1 VGKVNVYNENFFI
14 DLSRYMLN
22 WNVEVE
28 GKQVLCGVVPAL
40 SVEPQQTAVVDLGF
54 TMDDVR
60 EAAGVCD
67 LTASDVY
74 LNVNYVLKKVDG
86 LLQAGDQV
94 AYDQIALN
102 VAELKPIDN
111 SQIAGLPVYSKNEAA
126 HVFSGVVS
134 GEKNGKIVPWKAV
147 FDQEKGA
154 LVSYVLGGKEMVSE
168 PMMPCFGRA
177 VTENDLGADLGNRLS
192 GWLYPDFKV
201 ENFEVKENDNNY
213 EVVVKFAPLNLQTVN
228 VAKKPLKCTALL
240 SLSFKVYADGTIEGV
255 ESMTDGGKLAECLT
269 LPRFGM
275 EFAMPGDYSVFEFY
289 GKGPFENYSD
299 RNSAAVVGHYVQ
311 RVEDQYNW
319 SYARPQESGTK
330 TELKWIKVADDNGS
344 GLVIASDVK
353 FSASALPLSR
363 RQLDLSV
370 TGGSRWDSGDQRH
383 SLDLKK
389 LAFENVRSLGNTYV
403 NFDLMQMGVGCVD
416 SWGALPRSE
425 YMITGDAFEF
435 KFVIIPT
442 EN

>member
-1 VGKVNVYNENFFI
+1 
-14 DLSRYMLN
+14 
-22 WNVEVE
+22 
-28 GKQVLCGVVPAL
+28 
-40 SVEPQQTAVVDLGF
+40 
-54 TMDDVR
+54 
-60 EAAGVCD
+60 
-67 LTASDVY
+67 
-74 LNVNYVLKKVDG
+74 
-86 LLQAGDQV
+86 
-94 AYDQIALN
+94 
-102 VAELKPIDN
+102 
-111 SQIAGLPVYSKNEAA
+111 
-126 HVFSGVVS
+126 
-134 GEKNGKIVPWKAV
+134 
-147 FDQEKGA
+147 
-154 LVSYVLGGKEMVSE
+154 
-168 PMMPCFGRA
+168 
-177 VTENDLGADLGNRLS
+177 
-192 GWLYPDFKV
+192 
-201 ENFEVKENDNNY
+201 
-213 EVVVKFAPLNLQTVN
+213 
-228 VAKKPLKCTALL
+228 
-240 SLSFKVYADGTIEGV
+240 
-255 ESMTDGGKLAECLT
+255 MTDGGKLAECLT

-330 TELKWIKVADDNGS
+330 TELKWIKLADDNGS